1 MDLSAGK
8 RVFRFDIWLDPV
20 FDERLRREPGIE
32 LTVCPVSS
40 DTQGL
45 AALARA
51 HAYHCSAAKDELPRR
66 WFVTEALLARCPQLA
81 CVSSYGAGYD
91 TIDVAAC
98 TSAGVAVLSQSGAN
112 ADSVAEHTLG
122 LILALS
128 RRMFEADR
136 RLRRE
141 RGFTREEIM
150 GHDIRG
156 RVLGLVG
163 LGHCGSRVAKL
174 ARAFGMQIL
183 ATDPYLAGE
192 EIERRGATPTALGE
206 LLARSDFVSL
216 HCPRNKE
223 TTGMMGEREFAR
235 MKRGAFFVTTSR
247 GGIHDEAALERA
259 LRSGHLAGAGLD
271 VWDPEPPS
279 LDHPLLKLDT
289 VICTF
294 HTAGVTHE
302 SRRSMAAMGAEQLVA
317 FFRGERPPNLV
328 NPEVWPACIARR
340 HNPALEAS
348 DGRT

>member
-1 MDLSAGK
+1 MALSAGK
-8 RVFRFDIWLDPV
+8 RVFRFDIWLDPA
-20 FDERLRREPGIE
+20 FDERLRRESGIE
-32 LTVCPVSS
+32 LAVCPVSS
-40 DTQGL
+40 GGEAL

-66 WFVTEALLARCPQLA
+66 WFVTDALLAKCPQLA

-98 TSAGVAVLSQSGAN
+98 TRAGVAVLSQSGAN

-122 LILALS
+122 LVLALS
-128 RRMFEADR
+128 RRMFEGDR

-141 RGFTREEIM
+141 RGFTREEVM

-163 LGHCGSRVAKL
+163 LGHCGTRVAKL
-174 ARAFGMQIL
+174 ARGFGMQVL
-183 ATDPYLAGE
+183 AADPYLARE
-192 EIERRGATPTALGE
+192 EIERRGATPVDFGDLLG
-206 LLARSDFVSL
+206 RSDFVSL

-223 TTGMMGEREFAR
+223 TAGMMGAPEFSR
-235 MKRGAFFVTTSR
+235 MKRGGFFITTSR
-247 GGIHDEAALERA
+247 GGIHDEAALDRA

-271 VWDPEPPS
+271 VWEPEPPP
-279 LDHPLLKLDT
+279 LDHPLLRHDT

-328 NPEVWPACIARR
+328 NPEVWPACIG